1 MAIKY
6 FSNIDLQK
14 NELLQPRI
22 QNATTSV
29 INALTN
35 SVDGQLI
42 YDTTIKQLKIYDANI
57 SAWKAVDGGA
67 GTVTAVTGT
76 APVSVTSGNTP
87 EVSMA
92 AATSS
97 VNGYMTST
105 YAAKLDG
112 IAPNATANVGTVTSV
127 SWTGGIVSIA
137 TDTVTP
143 AFTVAG
149 NSGGIPY
156 FSTATGWATSGV
168 LAANSI
174 VIGGGAGV
182 APSTT
187 TTGANV
193 LTALG
198 IAVGSPGAFTP
209 NNVSNTFTHTTGQ
222 FFRQGAT
229 KDGILISGR
238 NGGTSS
244 YSAAIVPPTL
254 GSDIVVTLPSSTGQ
268 LALLASPTFTGTING
283 ASLILSGDLTVNG
296 TTTTINTNTL
306 DVKDKNIT
314 IGDVATPS
322 DATAD
327 GGGITL
333 KGNGDK
339 TFNWVSGTGAWTSS
353 ENLDLASGMAYGIN
367 GTDVLTNN
375 TLGSGVTA
383 SSLTS
388 VGTLTGLTVTGT
400 GTTPISIKTGS
411 SGALTLDTG
420 STGAIN
426 IGTNANNKTITI
438 GSSGNG
444 TVQLPTGKTKVG
456 VTSLVQGGSVD
467 VTLPTSAGTLYAT
480 GNTDVALADGG
491 TNASLTAVNG
501 GIVYSGASAMSI
513 SEAGTAGQVLQSA
526 GTAAPTWVTRNYVTT
541 IGDNNDTSF
550 PITHGLATKD
560 VIVQLYDNNS
570 GETIMADVTR
580 NLSTEVTILFNTA
593 PTTDQVRVLITKIV

>member
-29 INALTN
+29 ISALTN

-87 EVSMA
+87 AVSMA
-92 AATSS
+92 AATSA
-97 VNGYMTST
+97 VNGYMTNT

-156 FSTATGWATSGV
+156 FSSATGWATSQV

-182 APSTT
+182 APSTV
-187 TTGANV
+187 TTGTDVLAALAVNV
-193 LTALG
+193 GDA
-198 IAVGSPGAFTP
+198 GAFTP
-209 NNVSNTFTHTTGQ
+209 NNVSNTFTHGLGQ
-222 FFRQGAT
+222 FFRQGAA

-238 NGGTSS
+238 NGGTST
-244 YSAAIVPPTL
+244 YHAAIVPPTL
-254 GSDIVVTLPSSTGQ
+254 GSSIVVTLPSLSGQ
-268 LALLASPTFTGTING
+268 LALLASPTFSGTING
-283 ASLILSGDLTVNG
+283 ENLILSGDLTVNG
-296 TTTTINTNTL
+296 TTTTINTETL

-314 IGDVATPS
+314 LGDVATPS
-322 DATAD
+322 DATAN

-333 KGNGDK
+333 MGLTNK
-339 TFNWVSGTGAWTSS
+339 TFNWVDGTDAWTSS
-353 ENLDLASGMAYGIN
+353 ENLDLANGMAYGIN
-367 GTDVLTNN
+367 GTTVLSNN
-375 TLGSGVTA
+375 TLGGGIVA

-388 VGTLTGLTVTGT
+388 VGTLTGLTVAGVSTNPISMKT
-400 GTTPISIKTGS
+400 GTT
-411 SGALTLDTG
+411 GALTLDTG
-420 STGAIN
+420 TTGAIS
-426 IGTNANNKTITI
+426 IGTSNHTKTITI

-456 VTSLVQGGSVD
+456 NTSLAEGGSVV

-526 GTAAPTWVTRNYVTT
+526 GAAAPTWVTRNYVTT

-550 PITHGLATKD
+550 AIEHGLATRD
-560 VIVQLYDNNS
+560 LIVQLYDNTTY
-570 GETIMADVTR
+570 ETIMADVTR
-580 NLSTEVTILFNTA
+580 NLTTEVTILFNTA
-593 PTTDQVRVLITKIV
+593 PSLNQVRVLITKIV

>member
-22 QNATTSV
+22 QNATTTV

-76 APVSVTSGNTP
+76 APVEVTSGNTP
-87 EVSMA
+87 AVSMA

-97 VNGYMTST
+97 VDGYMTST
-105 YAAKLDG
+105 YAGKLDG
-112 IAPNATANVGTVTSV
+112 IASGATANVGTVTSV
-127 SWTGGIVSIA
+127 SWTGGIVSI
-137 TDTVTP
+137 DTPAVTP

-156 FSTATGWATSGV
+156 FSSSTGWASS
-168 LAANSI
+168 AALDTNAL
-174 VIGGGAGV
+174 VVGGGVGL
-182 APSTT
+182 APSTV
-187 TTGANV
+187 TTGTNV
-193 LTALG
+193 LTAL
-198 IAVGSPGAFTP
+198 AVNVGSAGAFTP
-209 NNVSNTFTHTTGQ
+209 NNVSNTFTHTAGQ
-222 FFRQGAT
+222 FFRQT
-229 KDGILISGR
+229 TTTDGILIKG
-238 NGGTSS
+238 NNNGTSS
-244 YSAAIVPPTL
+244 YSAAITPPNL
-254 GSDIVVTLPSSTGQ
+254 GSNIVVTLPSSTGQ
-268 LALLASPTFTGTING
+268 LALLDAPIFTGTING
-283 ASLILSGDLTVNG
+283 ADLILSGDLTVNG
-296 TTTTINTNTL
+296 TTTTINTETL

-314 IGDVATPS
+314 LGDVTTPS

-333 KGNGDK
+333 KGLTNK
-339 TFNWVSGTGAWTSS
+339 TFNWVNATDAWTSS
-353 ENLDLASGMAYGIN
+353 ENLDLANGMAYGIN
-367 GTDVLTNN
+367 STNVLTHN

-400 GTTPISIKTGS
+400 GTTPISLTTGTT
-411 SGALTLDTG
+411 GNLTLDTG
-420 STGAIN
+420 TTGAIN

-444 TVQLPTGKTKVG
+444 IVQLPTGQTKVG
-456 VTSLVQGGSVD
+456 NTQLAQGGSVV
-467 VTLPTSAGTLYAT
+467 VTLPTLTGTLYAT

-491 TNASLTAVNG
+491 TNASLNAVDG
-501 GIVYSGASAMSI
+501 GVVYSSSSAMAI
-513 SEAGTAGQVLQSA
+513 SAAGTANQVLQSA
-526 GTAAPTWVTRNYVTT
+526 GAAAPTWVTRNYVES
-541 IGDNNDTSF
+541 IGDGTATSF
-550 PITHGLATKD
+550 EVTHGLATRD
-560 VIVQLYDNNS
+560 LIVQLYDTTTF
-570 GETIMADVTR
+570 ETIMADVSRT
-580 NLSTEVTILFNTA
+580 STSIVTINFNSA
-593 PTTDQVRVLITKIV
+593 PTTNQVRVLITKIV